1 MLEGERKLGKRFFH
15 IEGKNPIREVQ
26 TFEKN
31 QSETLIIVKLSR
43 YGSYDDLSE
52 VKSILEKIL
61 LDGSKKVSFQR
72 FEKLE
77 YNNFRMTP
85 SSQREMMNI
94 GKLKMMPC
102 FGKTQSGLLNDEE
115 LMRIPQDL
123 ALCFDGKKFFDAIN
137 IPHIVKV

>member
-1 MLEGERKLGKRFFH
+1 M
-15 IEGKNPIREVQ
+15 
-26 TFEKN
+26 
-31 QSETLIIVKLSR
+31 
-43 YGSYDDLSE
+43 
-52 VKSILEKIL
+52 KSILGEIL
-61 LDGSKKVSFQR
+61 LGGSKTVSLQSFMN
-72 FEKLE
+72 LE